1 MRTTAAWSAMG
12 SQAPAKICLWAG
24 IALLVAF
31 TLIGAIV
38 GYRWWTSWPIRLEL
52 GEYHDSIPLAFSPD
66 GATIATMGF
75 RSPGLRFWDAARGR
89 PGASWAY
96 PCAVNYNYIDID
108 SAFSPD
114 GRTFAAVW
122 IAQHPPGTE
131 TLSIDLIDVASGRSR
146 ASIPALSGSLTG
158 NIASCGPAFSAD
170 GRCVRVVAG
179 TGGRGQILDC
189 DVSTGR
195 MLASQ
200 PVSLDVKWFSM
211 ALSPDGRLIAAYSY
225 ATSPVWRWS
234 TDVTLWDVER
244 DREVARL
251 SGRAGGPEVAGLA
264 FSGDGKTL
272 GVGRDDGSIELWNV
286 GTNSLCGTLRG
297 HQLGF
302 IPKQLQL
309 SYDGS
314 IVASMGYI
322 HKPAPNP
329 AYVRLRLNGLLG
341 LFKDEGG
348 RPETELLVMDAIKNR
363 CLGRAAWEYWPVL
376 SRDGRKIA
384 SMPWGSPIRVR
395 DVAREP

>member
-12 SQAPAKICLWAG
+12 SQAPAKIRLRAG

-31 TLIGAIV
+31 ALIGAIV
-38 GYRWWTSWPIRLEL
+38 GYRWWTTWPIRLEL
-52 GEYHDSIPLAFSPD
+52 GEYHDSIPLVFSPD

-75 RSPGLRFWDAARGR
+75 RSTGLRFWDAARGR
-89 PGASWAY
+89 LRASWTY
-96 PCAVNYNYIDID
+96 PHDVNYIDID

-131 TLSIDLIDVASGRSR
+131 TLSIDLIDVASGHSR
-146 ASIPALSGSLTG
+146 VSIPALSGSLTG
-158 NIASCGPAFSAD
+158 NIAKCGPVFAAD
-170 GRCVRVVAG
+170 GRSVRLVAG

-195 MLASQ
+195 VLASQ

-225 ATSPVWRWS
+225 TTTPIWSWS

-244 DREVARL
+244 NREVARL
-251 SGRAGGPEVAGLA
+251 SGRAGGPEVTGLA

-272 GVGRDDGSIELWNV
+272 SVGRDDGSIELWNL
-286 GTNSLCGTLRG
+286 GTNDLRGRLRG
-297 HQLGF
+297 HQTGF
-302 IPKQLQL
+302 IPKELQL

-314 IVASMGYI
+314 IVASRGFI
-322 HKPAPNP
+322 RNPAPNP
-329 AYVRLRLNGLLG
+329 AYVRLRLNALLG
-341 LFKDEGG
+341 FFRDEGG

-384 SMPWGSPIRVR
+384 STHWSSPIRVR